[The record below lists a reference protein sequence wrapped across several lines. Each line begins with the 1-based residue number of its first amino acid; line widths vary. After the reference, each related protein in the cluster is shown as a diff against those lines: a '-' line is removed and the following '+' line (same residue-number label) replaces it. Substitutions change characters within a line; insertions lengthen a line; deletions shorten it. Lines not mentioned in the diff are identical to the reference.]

1 MYWIVSISKS
11 EKKYQ
16 TLVLPH
22 ENVFAHAKSLYDRGH
37 HISHVKNEKTGAD
50 MTQQI
55 LHEIWDKTNG

>member
-1 MYWIVSISKS
+1 MYWIVSISKA

-37 HISHVKNEKTGAD
+37 HIANVIHGHTGANL
-50 MTQQI
+50 TRQI
-55 LHEIWDKTNG
+55 LHEIWGE